1 MFEATYMKYE
11 VNSDLASHLK
21 IKTTTTTTTTTS
33 PCPYIIIKKLATSK
47 VL

>member
-21 IKTTTTTTTTTS
+21 IKTTTTTTTS